1 MKTLWLAGL
10 IFLSMLPIG
19 AAAQDKGIDDF
30 SKNESIC
37 YCMPNWSTPNN
48 VVGFDNNWQLLRAM
62 QVPRSKKAILHYK
75 LIAASENYHLLEIN
89 LLTGRHHQI
98 RCQLAEMGCPIKGDL
113 KYGAA
118 RSNPGGEIDLLSHH
132 VSFVHPVSKELIEL
146 TSPLPDD
153 LLWHRLAAS
162 VKP

>member
-1 MKTLWLAGL
+1 MVSQLVSGFPIFQNNTNMKTSWLAGL

-62 QVPRSKKAILHYK
+62 QVPRSKEELDSLGIPCTYSQLQ
-75 LIAASENYHLLEIN
+75 LLRDW
-89 LLTGRHHQI
+89 G
-98 RCQLAEMGCPIKGDL
+98 
-113 KYGAA
+113 
-118 RSNPGGEIDLLSHH
+118 
-132 VSFVHPVSKELIEL
+132 LIERNE
-146 TSPLPDD
+146 DD
-153 LLWHRLAAS
+153 RY
-162 VKP
+162 